1 MAVTNEEINTWLQA
15 NAGASDADIAAAMG
29 QYGVTPAQ
37 MAQATGLGQDVVQ
50 SRYDAATAPA
60 FTPAQ
65 IANAPGVGASGIG
78 VSGEA
83 LPGTQPFTLGQ
94 ATMPGVETRY
104 LDLGESMVP
113 QYFVKGTDIQ
123 VDEPSYTENNGQSD
137 VYESVRTPHNLT
149 IYDDAQQGEHVYT
162 PDGKYLGFV
171 HAPRDDSFFGTI
183 KEIVKETAPIW
194 SAALGY
200 VPAAAPYV
208 AAAKA
213 IKAVDEGNLGAAI
226 VSGLTAT
233 QGFGSDLGLSPST
246 METLKQAKTAT
257 QVVNALES
265 ENPFAVIN
273 ALSQTDTGKTLLN
286 SDVGNGVTLGKVL
299 DTANVA
305 AAAKSGDPF
314 QIASAIDRATRSKSV
329 AEQPLTQ
336 EELLQLGE
344 NRLNKMFAAGTDVDA
359 EDAAV
364 AARTQEILDELAAAD
379 TPSEYEDFLRSIGIT
394 SQSDLGES
402 PSNQE
407 ILDAIFYEAEMGDK
421 PKATGLG
428 TVEVVGE
435 RIPPEDFRTI
445 DVVGERPAK
454 DEEPKA
460 EGPTEGSPTDLG
472 EVEIVGERPVTPSTV
487 TPPVVTPPVVTP
499 PVVTPPTVTPP
510 KVTPKQVAKML
521 GVPVSSPV
529 VQDVI
534 EALYG
539 TMEYV
544 DVGEEFEPSQR
555 KVAPAAT
562 QKQLQ
567 QTKMAQGGYLDN
579 LLAENM
585 SADDLLNLLR

>member
-1 MAVTNEEINTWLQA
+1 MAVTNEQINTWLQT
-15 NAGASDADIAAAMG
+15 NAGASDAEIAAAMG

-60 FTPAQ
+60 FT
-65 IANAPGVGASGIG
+65 
-78 VSGEA
+78 
-83 LPGTQPFTLGQ
+83 LGQ
-94 ATMPGVETRY
+94 ATMPGVEERIVDMGEGTRS
-104 LDLGESMVP
+104 EF
-113 QYFVKGTDIQ
+113 FVKGTNTP
-123 VDEPSYTENNGQSD
+123 VDAPTYFEDYFQGPLTESSAPALVANNI
-137 VYESVRTPHNLT
+137 T

-171 HAPRDDSFFGTI
+171 NAPRDSSFFGGV
-183 KEIVKETAPIW
+183 KEIAKETAPIW

-208 AAAKA
+208 AAANA
-213 IKAVDEGNLGAAI
+213 IKAVNEGNLGAAI

-286 SDVGNGVTLGKVL
+286 SDMGNGVTLGKVL

-314 QIASAIDRATRSKSV
+314 RIASAINRTNRSKSV
-329 AEQPLTQ
+329 AEEPMTQ
-336 EELLQLGE
+336 EELMQLAE

-359 EDAAV
+359 EEAAV
-364 AARTQEILDELAAAD
+364 AARTQGILDELAAAE

-421 PKATGLG
+421 PKATDMG

-435 RIPPEDFRTI
+435 RIPPEDFGTI
-445 DVVGERPAK
+445 DVVGERPTK
-454 DEEPKA
+454 DGGAETVETMEEQP
-460 EGPTEGSPTDLG
+460 PTDSG
-472 EVEIVGERPVTPSTV
+472 EVEIVGERPV

-499 PVVTPPTVTPP
+499 PAVKTPPVVTPP
-510 KVTPKQVAKML
+510 KKEIAKML
-521 GVPVSSPV
+521 GVPVSSPI

-544 DVGEEFEPSQR
+544 DVSEEFEPSKR

-585 SADDLLNLLR
+585 SADDLLKLLR

>member
-60 FTPAQ
+60 FT
-65 IANAPGVGASGIG
+65 
-78 VSGEA
+78 
-83 LPGTQPFTLGQ
+83 LGQ
-94 ATMPGVETRY
+94 PTMPGVEERIVDMGEGTRS
-104 LDLGESMVP
+104 EF
-113 QYFVKGTDIQ
+113 FVKGTNTP
-123 VDEPSYTENNGQSD
+123 VDAPTYFEDYFQGPLTESSAPTLVAN
-137 VYESVRTPHNLT
+137 NLT

-171 HAPRDDSFFGTI
+171 NAPRDSSFFGGI
-183 KEIVKETAPIW
+183 KEIAKETAPIW

-213 IKAVDEGNLGAAI
+213 IKAVNEGDLGSAI

-246 METLKQAKTAT
+246 MENLKQAKTAT

-305 AAAKSGDPF
+305 AAVKSGEPLR
-314 QIASAIDRATRSKSV
+314 IASAIGRTGRATSV
-329 AEQPLTQ
+329 PEEPLTQ

-344 NRLNKMFAAGTDVDA
+344 NRLNKMFAAGTDLDA

-421 PKATGLG
+421 PKATDLG

-435 RIPPEDFRTI
+435 RIPPEDFGTI

-454 DEEPKA
+454 DEEPEA

-472 EVEIVGERPVTPSTV
+472 EVEVVGERPVTPSTV

-544 DVGEEFEPSQR
+544 DVGEEFDPSKR

-567 QTKMAQGGYLDN
+567 QTKMAQGGYLDD